1 MLASTRG
8 TTSRFSRVSRM
19 ARTLA
24 IPRTCAILPRG
35 RHEYVSHIAA
45 SISTG
50 TYSTTMERKRR
61 MTDQF
66 KMGEM
71 SARLDV
77 GDQRHLE
84 NTRNLEAIKL
94 EQTQT
99 NKKLQELVDAM
110 TLVRGGFR
118 TLMAVGVVSASI
130 GAFISNVF
138 HWWKGP

>member
-1 MLASTRG
+1 
-8 TTSRFSRVSRM
+8 
-19 ARTLA
+19 
-24 IPRTCAILPRG
+24 
-35 RHEYVSHIAA
+35 
-45 SISTG
+45 
-50 TYSTTMERKRR
+50 

-130 GAFISNVF
+130 GAFISNLF